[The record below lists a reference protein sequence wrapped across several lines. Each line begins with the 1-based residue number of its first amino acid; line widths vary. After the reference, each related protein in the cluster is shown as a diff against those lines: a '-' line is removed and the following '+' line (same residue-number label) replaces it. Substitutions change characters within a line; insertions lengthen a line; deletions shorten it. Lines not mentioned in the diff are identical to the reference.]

1 MNKKPYVRLVAG
13 MLIAGWLGLVATAQA
28 SVSATETMRSTV
40 DNILSILKRSD
51 MNWDNKR
58 SEIKNVVDKRF
69 YYRAMA
75 QRTLSVNWRR
85 ASKEQQQRFTE
96 LFAQLL
102 QNTYFERMKE
112 YTNEKVEFL
121 REKEKDNKAVVYTHI
136 VTASNNIPIDY
147 KLVNVNGE
155 WLVYDVVIE
164 EISLISNYR
173 SSYREIVS
181 RDGIDGLLKQ
191 MQQKLEDLTAA
202 PTA

>member
-1 MNKKPYVRLVAG
+1 MNGKPYVRFLAG
-13 MLIAGWLGLVATAQA
+13 MLMAGWLGLMATAQA

-40 DNILSILKRSD
+40 DTILSILKRSD
-51 MNWDNKR
+51 MDWDNKR
-58 SEIKNVVDKRF
+58 SEIKTVVDKRF
-69 YYRAMA
+69 FYRAMA

-85 ASKEQQQRFTE
+85 ASKEQQQEFTD

-121 REKEKDNKAVVYTHI
+121 REKQKDNKAVVYTHI

-191 MQQKLEDLTAA
+191 MQQKITELKSASAA
-202 PTA
+202 